1 MLIVGFCVYGG
12 LVRFR
17 GRVVH
22 TLMRRYNTKGTFRMW
37 RLFLG
42 LLLLP
47 LNAIA
52 NSHNDVAVVNGDR
65 YLGVLGATIDIE
77 FNGLICLL
85 NSAGNPEQQKFSLVF
100 TCNGQEQVLWH
111 DGLTI
116 LELDEPR
123 FELLWAGDNDGDGKL
138 DLILEISPKYSCS
151 QQVQYR
157 SSIAPKGLLV
167 GQSDLNEA
175 ECG

>member
-1 MLIVGFCVYGG
+1 MLGHCV
-12 LVRFR
+12 L
-17 GRVVH
+17 H
-22 TLMRRYNTKGTFRMW
+22 TLAKRYNTKGTFRMW
-37 RLFLG
+37 KLFLG
-42 LLLLP
+42 LLLTS

-52 NSHNDVAVVNGDR
+52 KNNNDVAVVNGDR
-65 YLGVLGATIDIE
+65 YLGVLGATIELE
-77 FNGLICLL
+77 FNGLICRL
-85 NSAGNPEQQKFSLVF
+85 NSTGNPEKQKFSLIF

-111 DGLTI
+111 DGLTM
-116 LELDEPR
+116 LELDESQ

-157 SSIAPKGLLV
+157 SSIATKGMLV
-167 GQSDLNEA
+167 GQSTLDEL

>member
-1 MLIVGFCVYGG
+1 
-12 LVRFR
+12 
-17 GRVVH
+17 
-22 TLMRRYNTKGTFRMW
+22 MW

-52 NSHNDVAVVNGDR
+52 SSHNDVAVVNGDR

-85 NSAGNPEQQKFSLVF
+85 YSAGNPEQQKLSLVF

-138 DLILEISPKYSCS
+138 DLILEVSPKYSCS

-167 GQSDLNEA
+167 GQSDLNEV

>member
-1 MLIVGFCVYGG
+1 LGG
-12 LVRFR
+12 IHPL
-17 GRVVH
+17 
-22 TLMRRYNTKGTFRMW
+22 TQRYNTKGTFRM
-37 RLFLG
+37 RKLFLG

-52 NSHNDVAVVNGDR
+52 NSNNGVAVVNGDR
-65 YLGVLGATIDIE
+65 YLGVLGTTIDIE
-77 FNGLICLL
+77 FNGSSCFL
-85 NSAGNPEQQKFSLVF
+85 NSAGNLEQQKFSLVL
-100 TCNGQEQVLWH
+100 TCNGKEQVLWH

-123 FELLWAGDNDGDGKL
+123 FELLWAGDNDGDRKL
-138 DLILEISPKYSCS
+138 DLILEVSPKYSCS

-157 SSIAPKGLLV
+157 SSIAPKGRLV
-167 GQSDLNEA
+167 GQSALNEA